1 MAVKKKINFNVDKLK
16 LSFIQPS
23 GLFEELSLFPTNKYL
38 NYGDFTLHIIDN
50 GKKEGSKKPSTKMLI
65 NVLLSDGT
73 LLGEFTFNNSAKYDG
88 LCFFKFANSALY
100 KCEGQ
105 SCGEKQNCQ
114 THIQFIAEALNLKL
128 NSQTEIE
135 LAADVNFNPIPK
147 IRKLIKDYKNYDMIY
162 NGKRIIDEGRKIE
175 DYGEYFGRSRKKL
188 DRTPTLY
195 FSQSKSDGLQ
205 MKLYDK
211 SKEIK
216 EESPTK
222 SYIEEWNDF
231 NGKNIYRIEITI
243 RWEQYKKWLQYLNS
257 ADCPLY
263 SDWKQFISEGEG
275 EHIALSETDEAYLGR
290 SEALLTMDAYKC
302 PLWKFCTDRMLYFRN
317 RRTNEVVSLLDI
329 ALGWKQPQQ

>member
-1 MAVKKKINFNVDKLK
+1 MAVKKKINFNVDKLR

-23 GLFEELSLFPTNKYL
+23 GLFEKLSQFPTNKYL
-38 NYGDFTLHIIDN
+38 DYGDFTLHIIDN
-50 GKKEGSKKPSTKMLI
+50 GKKEGSEKPSTKMLI

-100 KCEGQ
+100 KCEGK

-114 THIQFIAEALNLKL
+114 TYIQFIAEVLNLKL
-128 NSQTEIE
+128 NSLTEIE
-135 LAADVNFNPIPK
+135 LAADVNFNPIPQ
-147 IRKLIKDYKNYDMIY
+147 IRKLIKDYENYDMIY

-175 DYGEYFGRSRKKL
+175 DYGEYFGRSRIKL

-231 NGKNIYRIEITI
+231 NGKNIYRIEVTI
-243 RWEQYKKWLQYLNS
+243 RWEQFKKWFQYLNS
-257 ADCPLY
+257 ANCPLY
-263 SDWKQFISEGEG
+263 SDWKQFIIEGEG
-275 EHIALSETDEAYLGR
+275 EHIAPSETDEDYLGR